1 MMGGFSDSDI
11 IVSVMESLCVKIGA
25 TEKLANSKEKAI
37 QEVMEECRMDFETA
51 QLKMDRYWDVQK

>member
-1 MMGGFSDSDI
+1 MGGFSDSDI

-25 TEKLANSKEKAI
+25 TEKLANSKEETI

-51 QLKMDRYWDVQK
+51 QLKVDRYWDVQK